1 LFTHK
6 IKKKSLILSNII
18 IDGLIED
25 NATVE
30 VKCPFS
36 VKDYESL
43 EQALLEKK
51 VNFIR
56 FCTL

>member
-1 LFTHK
+1 MFTHK